1 MIDETHTV
9 TISRPVNEVFDFVAD
24 PSNETHWHFDVKEVL
39 RAKHGPYELGETL
52 QWVVKFGGSKTYS
65 VEVTALEPNRFIE
78 ITTREGPVMPILTH
92 TFQKDGDGTRYT
104 RRVRFEPKGLLRV
117 LAPVMARVTNPNRT
131 WAENLREL
139 LETRPAA

>member
-24 PSNETHWHFDVKEVL
+24 PSNETAWHFDVKEVL
-39 RAKHGPYELGETL
+39 RSKDGPYQLGETL

-92 TFQKDGDGTRYT
+92 TFQKDGDNTRYT
-104 RRVRFEPKGLLRV
+104 RRVRFETKGLLRV
-117 LAPVMARVTNPNRT
+117 LAPVMARINNPNKK

-139 LETRPAA
+139 LET

>member
-9 TISRPVNEVFDFVAD
+9 TISRPVDEVFDFVAD
-24 PSNETHWHFDVKEVL
+24 PSNETDWHFDVKEVL
-39 RAKHGPYELGETL
+39 RSKHGPYELGESL

-104 RRVRFEPKGLLRV
+104 RRVRFETKGLLRV
-117 LAPVMARVTNPNRT
+117 LAPVMARVNNPNRR

-139 LETRPAA
+139 LET